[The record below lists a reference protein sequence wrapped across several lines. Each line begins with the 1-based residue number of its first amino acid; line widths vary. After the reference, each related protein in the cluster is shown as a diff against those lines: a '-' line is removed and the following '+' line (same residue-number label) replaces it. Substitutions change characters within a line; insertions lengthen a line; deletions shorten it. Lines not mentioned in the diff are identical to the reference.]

1 MNKFSKENAKKQL
14 LIERGGM
21 LGLSMSFTIVLSF
34 MLGIVGYFCINNM
47 IFTALLIFISFL
59 TGTFFYLFLSRKI
72 RSDMKSGNVN
82 SIHVTAKQVCINNAD
97 YEAGSGMLYMPVLA
111 SIFPKMYGQKMRET
125 KKSYLITNT
134 NEKYEISSDEN
145 SEKQEYEL
153 YFGEKSNVYLG
164 YK

>member
-1 MNKFSKENAKKQL
+1 
-14 LIERGGM
+14 
-21 LGLSMSFTIVLSF
+21 
-34 MLGIVGYFCINNM
+34 
-47 IFTALLIFISFL
+47 
-59 TGTFFYLFLSRKI
+59 
-72 RSDMKSGNVN
+72 MKSGNVN